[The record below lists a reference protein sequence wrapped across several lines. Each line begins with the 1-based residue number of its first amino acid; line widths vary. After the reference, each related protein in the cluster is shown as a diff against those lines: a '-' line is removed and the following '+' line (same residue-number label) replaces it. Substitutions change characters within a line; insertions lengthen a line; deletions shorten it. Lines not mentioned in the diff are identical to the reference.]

1 MSDRKSLSRSIT
13 TNAQLLVEG
22 RTPEI
27 FFREMVEYL
36 GLADRIQVRDFGS
49 ISDLT
54 DYLKDFTQKADFIET
69 VTSLGIIRDAEDKP
83 ASSGFDS
90 VCHSLKTAGIT
101 PPEKIGEVE
110 QKTIKVGVFILPD
123 CQNEGMIETL
133 CLDSVANEASALQCV
148 NDYFNCLKAKSV
160 TWPANITKA
169 KTWAFL
175 ATKDISDPQVGRA
188 AQTKIWHWDAN
199 AFEKLRNFLKDLAQS

>member
-83 ASSGFDS
+83 ASSGF
-90 VCHSLKTAGIT
+90 
-101 PPEKIGEVE
+101 
-110 QKTIKVGVFILPD
+110 
-123 CQNEGMIETL
+123 
-133 CLDSVANEASALQCV
+133 
-148 NDYFNCLKAKSV
+148 
-160 TWPANITKA
+160 
-169 KTWAFL
+169 
-175 ATKDISDPQVGRA
+175 
-188 AQTKIWHWDAN
+188 
-199 AFEKLRNFLKDLAQS
+199 